1 MSGPAPTTTAHRGV
15 DVNPSLFGRG
25 LAVLRIFFG
34 VILFSNGL
42 AKLFSFSMID
52 VGPYVA
58 NLIDRGITRSI
69 LTTNVEK
76 TEIPLIPAI
85 VNGLI
90 LPNWGFF
97 QWVITATE
105 LGIGALLILGLAT
118 RGAALAGLGLN
129 LFLWMLYFSSNRWAF
144 EQPHEIVPLAI
155 LCLVPAGRVWGLDAR
170 IVRNRR
176 EGRRWPF

>member
-1 MSGPAPTTTAHRGV
+1 MSTPTPTTAAARGV
-15 DVNPSLFGRG
+15 DIDPSLFARG

-52 VGPYVA
+52 IGPYVA

-76 TEIPLIPAI
+76 TEVPLIPAI

-90 LPNWGFF
+90 LPNWSFF

-129 LFLWMLYFSSNRWAF
+129 LFLWLLYFSSNRWAF

-155 LCLVPAGRVWGLDAR
+155 LALVPAGRVWGLDAR
-170 IVRNRR
+170 IVAGHSGR
-176 EGRRWPF
+176 RRWPF

>member
-1 MSGPAPTTTAHRGV
+1 MSSPAPTTNAPRAV
-15 DVNPSLFGRG
+15 DIDPSLFGRG

-42 AKLFSFSMID
+42 AKLFSFTMID
-52 VGPYVA
+52 IGPYVA
-58 NLIDRGITRSI
+58 NLIDRGVTRSI

-90 LPNWGFF
+90 LPNWAFF

-105 LGIGALLILGLAT
+105 LGIGGLLILGLAT
-118 RGAALAGLGLN
+118 RGAALAGLGLQ
-129 LFLWMLYFSSNRWAF
+129 LFLWLLYFSSNRWAF

-155 LCLVPAGRVWGLDAR
+155 LALVPAGRVWGLDAR
-170 IVRNRR
+170 MRR
-176 EGRRWPF
+176 AWPF